1 MQIKLQTKTRKL
13 LLPLASAAALV
24 LGISLTAFGS
34 SLIPSTRE
42 LLVPVRDFAS
52 GAKIHQSDLSPVR
65 VQIGDLANSYLSRAS
80 GDLILNRS
88 IRKGEFI
95 PKTALSKVGL
105 ELMPIRINGLT
116 SVTKS
121 LTVGDRV
128 DVWVTGTTAGEQ
140 TAPEPVAF
148 DAIITALEVN
158 SSMTQ
163 HTTDVELR
171 VSREYLESLL
181 SALGSN
187 MKIALILHETL
198 ADIE

>member
-13 LLPLASAAALV
+13 LLPLASAVTLV
-24 LGISLTAFGS
+24 LGISLTTFGS

-42 LLVPVRDFAS
+42 LLVPVSDFAL
-52 GAKIHQSDLSPVR
+52 GAKLHESDLTPVR
-65 VQIGDLANSYLSRAS
+65 VQIGELANNYLSRRS
-80 GDLILNRS
+80 GDIILNRS

-95 PKTALSKVGL
+95 PKTAVSKLGI

-116 SVTKS
+116 SVTKA

-128 DVWVTGTTAGEQ
+128 DVWVTGTTAGEPK
-140 TAPEPVAF
+140 APEPVAF
-148 DAIITALEVN
+148 DAIVTALEIN
-158 SSMTQ
+158 NSMTQ
-163 HTTDVELR
+163 HTSDVELR
-171 VSREYLESLL
+171 VSRDYLESLL